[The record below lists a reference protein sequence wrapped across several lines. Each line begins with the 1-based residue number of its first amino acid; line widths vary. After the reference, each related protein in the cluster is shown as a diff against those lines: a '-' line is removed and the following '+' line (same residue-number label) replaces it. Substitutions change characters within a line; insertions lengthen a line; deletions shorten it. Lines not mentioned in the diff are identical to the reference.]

1 MCFSFTAVFNMFV
14 LLPFDFM
21 LHCALSLHVML
32 VVVEKKK
39 DKELEIGEPLEPS
52 KDWPTLEWWI
62 ETAGSPS
69 YGSKDSSC

>member
-1 MCFSFTAVFNMFV
+1 MSYFLCIFMEGFFMCFSFTAVFNMFA

-52 KDWPTLEWWI
+52 SL
-62 ETAGSPS
+62 GN
-69 YGSKDSSC
+69 